1 MKGSALKHRPQSCGN
16 LKFETKPAAEIDSG
30 RLLIKDGQSRSS
42 FELQED
48 I

>member
-1 MKGSALKHRPQSCGN
+1 MKERALKRRPQSCGN
-16 LKFETKPAAEIDSG
+16 LKFETKPAAEIDSR
-30 RLLIKDGQSRSS
+30 RLLIKDVQSRSS